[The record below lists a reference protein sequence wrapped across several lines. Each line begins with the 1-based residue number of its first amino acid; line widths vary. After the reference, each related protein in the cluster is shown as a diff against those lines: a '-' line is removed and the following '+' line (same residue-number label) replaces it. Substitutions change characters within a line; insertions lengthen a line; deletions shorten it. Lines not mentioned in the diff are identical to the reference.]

1 VARQGIHPRLDD
13 GMRSR
18 FAADHHA
25 VVAAIAGGDPEAAAA
40 AMRHHLRLVQ
50 TLVEAEI
57 SSRRAGRG

>member
-1 VARQGIHPRLDD
+1 
-13 GMRSR
+13 MRSR